1 VALCINRATC
11 CFDTTH
17 RGFGAARSGWR
28 PCTFGERQ
36 AQTDAVLHA
45 KNISSPYMC
54 MHRRSAAWCLTAHE
68 MSHSAQYCALVN
80 ERSYGCFERAVC
92 PSNQAIDFS
101 LEAFRPSQRV
111 FGPLVIL
118 IGQNPQPTPS
128 GWRAVR
134 QVRSSAE
141 SPNAQEHSGL
151 GVLRWTAG
159 DQQHWVLLRL
169 FARMCN
175 FEQSSHEYKSYHPMY
190 EDGVA
195 VR

>member
-1 VALCINRATC
+1 VVTTSTTILAFKWPSALTVQLVVSIRHIEDSAP
-11 CFDTTH
+11 H
-17 RGFGAARSGWR
+17 GLGGARVPLAKGKHKRTR
-28 PCTFGERQ
+28 FCTLETF
-36 AQTDAVLHA
+36 LHLD
-45 KNISSPYMC
+45 MC

-92 PSNQAIDFS
+92 PSNQAADFS
-101 LEAFRPSQRV
+101 LEAFRPRQRV
-111 FGPLVIL
+111 FGPLVIF

-151 GVLRWTAG
+151 RVLRWTAG
-159 DQQHWVLLRL
+159 DQQHWVLL
-169 FARMCN
+169 
-175 FEQSSHEYKSYHPMY
+175 
-190 EDGVA
+190 D
-195 VR
+195 

>member
-1 VALCINRATC
+1 MNTIPAHAALP
-11 CFDTTH
+11 
-17 RGFGAARSGWR
+17 G
-28 PCTFGERQ
+28 
-36 AQTDAVLHA
+36 

-92 PSNQAIDFS
+92 PSNQAADFS

-111 FGPLVIL
+111 FGPLVIF

-128 GWRAVR
+128 GWKAVR

-151 GVLRWTAG
+151 RVLRWTAG
-159 DQQHWVLLRL
+159 DQQHWVLLDYSQECAIL
-169 FARMCN
+169 
-175 FEQSSHEYKSYHPMY
+175 SSLPMRYKSYHPSMRTVSQFVGISMLHVKSDQSIDPAQVCY
-190 EDGVA
+190 TDLPLRKA
-195 VR
+195 FSF